1 MLLCVQ
7 PDGNCCQ
14 SLLVL
19 VTWQAP
25 GPSTLPHKV
34 LARAR
39 PRVTTCAAR
48 ICSCQAPG
56 RGWLAAVLTQVPV
69 PGVASRRELAGCY
82 HLRESERETSSSQQ
96 PAAAPHHPNL
106 HFPPRKDRTAEQATM
121 GSWEGE
127 WCREQLHRTA
137 SSAWS
142 YGPATTMHHFAQV
155 RIWEG

>member
-1 MLLCVQ
+1 MRQPAPCPLYSFSLLTTRRQLFCVLRLCVQ

-19 VTWQAP
+19 FVTWQAP

-56 RGWLAAVLTQVPV
+56 RGWLAEVLTQVPV

-106 HFPPRKDRTAEQATM
+106 HFPPRKDPN
-121 GSWEGE
+121 S
-127 WCREQLHRTA
+127 
-137 SSAWS
+137 
-142 YGPATTMHHFAQV
+142 
-155 RIWEG
+155 

>member
-1 MLLCVQ
+1 MPIIQLLSTHRTSNQETIILRYAALCPARWQLLSITVG
-7 PDGNCCQ
+7 DGH
-14 SLLVL
+14 LAL
-19 VTWQAP
+19 

-121 GSWEGE
+121 GS
-127 WCREQLHRTA
+127 
-137 SSAWS
+137 
-142 YGPATTMHHFAQV
+142 
-155 RIWEG
+155 

>member
-1 MLLCVQ
+1 MCAARAVPIIQLLSTHRTSNQETIILRYAALCPARWQLLSITVG
-7 PDGNCCQ
+7 DGH
-14 SLLVL
+14 LAL
-19 VTWQAP
+19 

-121 GSWEGE
+121 GS
-127 WCREQLHRTA
+127 
-137 SSAWS
+137 
-142 YGPATTMHHFAQV
+142 
-155 RIWEG
+155 